1 MALAASFSWVLAQE
15 ELQPLTPDSPLYG
28 RYGGET
34 CFFIQTQEGIWSR
47 EGVDVE
53 GGTPFCI
60 KTPRSLSLYRLEM
73 GDRVFYL
80 HLAPRF
86 SLGETPPYLVIYESV
101 DPSAQKRES
110 SPPVLRIQVQA
121 LEASETLPLGKG
133 GITNIPELQ
142 GDFLLS
148 SEGAGFRLA
157 FVLEGA
163 PLQYLDLADIFFSY
177 ERSPLSPKTALL
189 EAGGEGTPRS
199 FYGGV
204 FLPSGK
210 RGQYELRLVLRN
222 RFSGEEVGWVRY
234 AFLWQGGGN
243 GDR

>member
-1 MALAASFSWVLAQE
+1 MTLVASFSWVLAQV

-28 RYGGET
+28 RYAGET

-47 EGVDVE
+47 EGLDVE

-60 KTPRSLSLYRLEM
+60 KTPRSLSIYRLEI
-73 GDRVFYL
+73 GDRVFHL
-80 HLAPRF
+80 RLAPRF
-86 SLGETPPYLVIYESV
+86 SPGENPVYLVVYEPV
-101 DPSAQKRES
+101 DPFALKEGS
-110 SPPVLRIQVQA
+110 SLPVLRIQVQA
-121 LEASETLPLGKG
+121 SEASETLPLGKG

-148 SEGAGFRLA
+148 PEGAGFRLA

-163 PLQYLDLADIFFSY
+163 PLQYLDLADIFLFY
-177 ERSPLSPKTALL
+177 ERTPLFPKTALL

-210 RGQYELRLVLRN
+210 RGQYELRLVLRD
-222 RFSGEEVGWVRY
+222 RVSGEEVGWVRY
-234 AFLWQGGGN
+234 AFLWQGGGS